1 MCVSAACLREGLRHI
16 RQTNV
21 SCLLVRLSLFSTIYF
36 LFFLMLLFTFLHSPF
51 FSLLSSFLLLFSFNH
66 FFVLPYYTFSAL
78 CMQPS
83 LWFWHRLFSCLLFLF
98 LFFFAK
104 LLLSLSFAPVM
115 RLLLLRT
122 SQSPHATAKFGDLS
136 FSRGPSGLF
145 FK

>member
-51 FSLLSSFLLLFSFNH
+51 FPPAFLFPIPLFPSTLLHFTLLYFLCTLRATQSLVLARTVLLSLVSFFSFS
-66 FFVLPYYTFSAL
+66 FI
-78 CMQPS
+78 
-83 LWFWHRLFSCLLFLF
+83 
-98 LFFFAK
+98 AK
-104 LLLSLSFAPVM
+104 LLLSLSFALAM
-115 RLLLLRT
+115 CLLLLRT

-136 FSRGPSGLF
+136 FSH
-145 FK
+145 